1 VVLVEQLLDLPGEI
15 AVQLE
20 ATFSAFSQDCQTG
33 VPAEPAKLATE
44 LMVGIE

>member
-1 VVLVEQLLDLPGEI
+1 VNEVSDRCREI